1 MVSYHSE
8 SAQRYNET
16 MENLKIINETIAYLL
31 QVAHLTV
38 CLLLLLLF
46 FFTSFSNSY
55 SKFQFNIKDSMC
67 YKKSLLH
74 QCLISNV
81 CFIGN
86 QSSAGKNWWQ
96 VWLADTTPRR
106 DWREFIDRYH
116 MSNACWVFPVS
127 HTLYIVPKRSY
138 FLEAGSSN
146 SGSSERL
153 EWN

>member
-38 CLLLLLLF
+38 CLLVVVVF

-55 SKFQFNIKDSMC
+55 SKFQFNIKDRIC
-67 YKKSLLH
+67 YKKSLLL

-86 QSSAGKNWWQ
+86 QSSAGKN
-96 VWLADTTPRR
+96 
-106 DWREFIDRYH
+106 
-116 MSNACWVFPVS
+116 
-127 HTLYIVPKRSY
+127 
-138 FLEAGSSN
+138 
-146 SGSSERL
+146 
-153 EWN
+153 

>member
-38 CLLLLLLF
+38 CLFVVVVFVF

-55 SKFQFNIKDSMC
+55 SKFQFNIKDSIC

-86 QSSAGKNWWQ
+86 QSSAGKN
-96 VWLADTTPRR
+96 
-106 DWREFIDRYH
+106 
-116 MSNACWVFPVS
+116 
-127 HTLYIVPKRSY
+127 
-138 FLEAGSSN
+138 
-146 SGSSERL
+146 
-153 EWN
+153 